1 VTDLGRKTVFAP
13 LGDQLR
19 VAAMA
24 EITGYDIAVSP
35 ARVSAMVESVEAV
48 YPGLCDTRAPQVWSG
63 LRPATP
69 NSVPIIERMAET
81 NLFVNAGH
89 GALGLTLA
97 AGSAARISEQ
107 VVRFA
112 RA

>member
-13 LGDQLR
+13 LGAQLR

-24 EITGYDIAVSP
+24 EITGYDMAVSP
-35 ARVSAMVESVEAV
+35 ARVRAMVESVEAV

-69 NSVPIIERMAET
+69 NSVPIIERMPDT

-112 RA
+112 

>member
-1 VTDLGRKTVFAP
+1 MPD
-13 LGDQLR
+13 
-19 VAAMA
+19 
-24 EITGYDIAVSP
+24 
-35 ARVSAMVESVEAV
+35 
-48 YPGLCDTRAPQVWSG
+48 
-63 LRPATP
+63 
-69 NSVPIIERMAET
+69 T

-112 RA
+112 